1 MTIVNVRARA
11 INATEQ
17 DIIILGEG
25 VWCKRAA
32 DLAAAQYRPSI
43 LVGAQECYPYT
54 KYEPLYV
61 ADISCTEPIE
71 RYINECKH
79 SM

>member
-11 INATEQ
+11 INVREQ

-61 ADISCTEPIE
+61 ADMTFSDKIE
-71 RYINECKH
+71 TYVNECKH